1 MPSLEA
7 VCGRLFGRPGWIPKV
22 IWGGAL
28 CFIPVIN
35 LFAFGYLLEYA
46 RQIRH
51 SSDWDLPDWNQHQ
64 FSTLFLNGFRFFLL
78 ILAFVGCP
86 LLVGYLLSMLILGM
100 SFGMLGI
107 IAYFPLAAAGFA
119 GLFLFLSALNIY
131 LEDGIFSESFR
142 IQPTYQSALSL
153 WPRLAISVIAFWGIF
168 LLALPVYGL
177 SLFLGLWVLIAH
189 STALQFSK

>member
-64 FSTLFLNGFRFFLL
+64 FSTLFLNGFRFSYSFWPLSVAPFWSDTCSVCSFWVCPSACSGSL
-78 ILAFVGCP
+78 PISP
-86 LLVGYLLSMLILGM
+86 LL
-100 SFGMLGI
+100 
-107 IAYFPLAAAGFA
+107 
-119 GLFLFLSALNIY
+119 
-131 LEDGIFSESFR
+131 
-142 IQPTYQSALSL
+142 
-153 WPRLAISVIAFWGIF
+153 PR
-168 LLALPVYGL
+168 ALPGPFFFFPPSTSTWKTA
-177 SLFLGLWVLIAH
+177 SLVKASVSNPLINPLFP
-189 STALQFSK
+189 SGPGWPFR

>member
-51 SSDWDLPDWNQHQ
+51 SGDWDLPDWNQHQ

-107 IAYFPLAAAGFA
+107 N
-119 GLFLFLSALNIY
+119 SA
-131 LEDGIFSESFR
+131 
-142 IQPTYQSALSL
+142 
-153 WPRLAISVIAFWGIF
+153 VIVRKFTGA
-168 LLALPVYGL
+168 
-177 SLFLGLWVLIAH
+177 
-189 STALQFSK
+189 